1 MAKNKQKGP
10 GKHYRKG
17 MTLDR
22 LMGMFPDDATAE
34 QWFTKQRWPTEIC
47 CHYCG
52 SLRVATVKH
61 PTMPYR
67 CKDCRKHFSVRTG
80 TVMQSSKIG
89 YRAWAIAIYL
99 FTTGIKGVSSMKLH
113 RDLGITQKSAWFMAH
128 RLRMAY
134 EDRMGRFAGPAEVD
148 ETYIGGKEKNK
159 HANEKLNAGRGAVG
173 KVPVVGIKDRSSN
186 KVSAAVAGGTD
197 RRTLRRFIAVH
208 VTPGAEIFSDD
219 YPAYKGLRNHKAVKH
234 SVGQYV
240 QDQAHTNGIESF
252 WALLKR
258 GYYGT
263 YHQMSPKH
271 LQRYVDEFAGRHN
284 ARSTDTVEQMQG
296 VARGMD
302 QKRLRY
308 RDLVR

>member
-1 MAKNKQKGP
+1 MAKRAP

-17 MTLDR
+17 MTL
-22 LMGMFPDDATAE
+22 LELYNKFPTDEAAE
-34 QWFTKQRWPTEIC
+34 EWFIETRWPNGIAC
-47 CHYCG
+47 PLCG
-52 SLRVATVKH
+52 SMSVQQRTTH
-61 PTMPYR
+61 PTMPFR
-67 CKDCRKHFSVRTG
+67 CRDCKRFFSVKTG
-80 TVMQSSKIG
+80 SCMHASNLG
-89 YRAWAIAIYL
+89 YRTWAIAIYL
-99 FTTGIKGVSSMKLH
+99 MNTGIKGTSSLKLH
-113 RDLGITQKSAWFMAH
+113 RDLGITQKAAWHLSH
-128 RLRMAY
+128 RIRESWNKQNA
-134 EDRMGRFAGPAEVD
+134 RFTGPAEVD

-159 HANEKLNAGRGAVG
+159 HASEKLNAGRGAVG
-173 KVPVVGIKDRSSN
+173 KVPVVGMKDRSSN
-186 KVSAAVAGGTD
+186 KVSAAVARGTD

-208 VTPGAEIFSDD
+208 LTPGAEIFSDD

-284 ARSTDTVEQMQG
+284 ARSMDTTEQMQG

-308 RDLVR
+308 KDLVR